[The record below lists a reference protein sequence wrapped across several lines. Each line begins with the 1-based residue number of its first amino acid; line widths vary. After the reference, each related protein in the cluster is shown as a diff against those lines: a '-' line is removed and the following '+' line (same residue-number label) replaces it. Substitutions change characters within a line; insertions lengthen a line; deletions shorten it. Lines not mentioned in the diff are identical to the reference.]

1 MTESNENFW
10 DELGLRWCAVD
21 PDIGVIT
28 PRLAARLRRQSLWM
42 NIGIMSAG
50 LTSAA
55 GLLLGIGTVW
65 LGWKSSAWHFVIR
78 GLGVTAVAA
87 IIAGSAWM
95 LLSVRSSERAST
107 LSEMLELAILRSVRM
122 ALLMRMGVWAC
133 GIAAVAGLV
142 GTVVRTHLSGP
153 PRMSPI
159 LDLVLIGLI
168 TTVLYLCG
176 RQCDATLASY
186 TRLKYSIFGN
196 PGAE

>member
-21 PDIGVIT
+21 PNIGIIT

-42 NIGIMSAG
+42 NIGIISAG
-50 LTSAA
+50 STSAA
-55 GLLLGIGTVW
+55 GLLLGIVTIW

-87 IIAGSAWM
+87 VIAGSAWM

-107 LSEMLELAILRSVRM
+107 LSEMIELAILRSVRM
-122 ALLMRMGVWAC
+122 ALLMRLGMWAC
-133 GIAAVAGLV
+133 GIAAVVGLI
-142 GTVVRTHLSGP
+142 GTAVRTHLSGP

-159 LDLVLIGLI
+159 LDLILIGLV
-168 TTVLYLCG
+168 TTVVYLCG

-186 TRLKYSIFGN
+186 TRLKYSIIGN
-196 PGAE
+196 GGAK